1 MLIKKS
7 KNLTILQKCEVLI
20 EYSRKN
26 GNIRKPIKTMT
37 VDKQGRPVGR
47 YQKELRNAYN
57 KGNLNLPPEK
67 IKELKQLKVLFR
79 PQKEYEE
86 MSQKYGIPANKIK
99 HIERDNGSIEN
110 VVIRYK
116 HAKFASSYLM
126 DYYGVKDF
134 SAIILSKRD
143 LTVQDKSGFVRFA
156 MDAFE
161 SLRGNLSGTFINKDY
176 IDEVLSRLSDQERYI
191 VEMIYGING
200 KENVSK
206 IKLSKKIGISI
217 TDINKVLKKARILLL
232 SKNTVVFRLE
242 ELTAELDRLK
252 KQAEI
257 AKAEGNTKL
266 YNQIIHKIEQIQKLI
281 QECNKAYERFIEYEN
296 IFRDDE
302 IIPASGRAHIDFYLG
317 DNDLKSEEIGP
328 NIGQDIDSIS
338 TTLGEKKDKKSEQMR
353 KIEQL
358 QSQIDE
364 QCVKESHISRILH
377 HDTRELDK

>member
-1 MLIKKS
+1 MLKRS
-7 KNLTILQKCEVLI
+7 KRLSVNQKYDALI
-20 EYSRKN
+20 QYCRNSVSMGRLITYK
-26 GNIRKPIKTMT
+26 T
-37 VDKQGRPVGR
+37 VDREGRPIGKYKQEFR
-47 YQKELRNAYN
+47 IAFN
-57 KGNLNLPPEK
+57 KGTLNLSQDQ
-67 IKELKQLKVLFR
+67 IDILKKMGILSKTE
-79 PQKEYEE
+79 KEYDE
-86 MSQKYGIPANKIK
+86 MSRQYDIPANKIK

-110 VVIRYK
+110 LVIRYK

-217 TDINKVLKKARILLL
+217 TDINKVLKKARILLF

-242 ELTAELDRLK
+242 DLTAESDRLK

-257 AKAEGNTKL
+257 ARAEGNTQL

-317 DNDLKSEEIGP
+317 DNDSKTEEIGQ
-328 NIGQDIDSIS
+328 NIGQYIDSIS

-364 QCVKESHISRILH
+364 QCAKESHISRILH
-377 HDTRELDK
+377 HDTREMDK

>member
-1 MLIKKS
+1 MLKRS
-7 KNLTILQKCEVLI
+7 KRLSVNQKYDVLI
-20 EYSRKN
+20 QYCRNSVSMGRSITYK
-26 GNIRKPIKTMT
+26 T
-37 VDKQGRPVGR
+37 VDREGRPIGKYKQEFR
-47 YQKELRNAYN
+47 IAFN
-57 KGNLNLPPEK
+57 KGTLNLSQEQ
-67 IKELKQLKVLFR
+67 IDILKKMGILSR
-79 PQKEYEE
+79 TEKEYDE
-86 MSQKYGIPANKIK
+86 MSRQYDIPANKIK

-266 YNQIIHKIEQIQKLI
+266 YNQIIHKIEQMQKLI

-317 DNDLKSEEIGP
+317 DNDLKSEEIG
-328 NIGQDIDSIS
+328 QDIDSIS

-377 HDTRELDK
+377 HNTKEMDK

>member
-1 MLIKKS
+1 MLKRS
-7 KNLTILQKCEVLI
+7 KRLSVNQKYDVLI
-20 EYSRKN
+20 QYCRNSVSMGRSITYK
-26 GNIRKPIKTMT
+26 T
-37 VDKQGRPVGR
+37 VDREGRPIGKYKQEFR
-47 YQKELRNAYN
+47 IAFN
-57 KGNLNLPPEK
+57 KGTLNLSQEQ
-67 IKELKQLKVLFR
+67 IDILKKMGILSR
-79 PQKEYEE
+79 TEKEYDE
-86 MSQKYGIPANKIK
+86 MSRQYDIPANKIK